1 MILARLLLG
10 AWLLVHALPLVAHG
24 QVPQPAQSQ
33 TQASASALGAEER
46 ARIEGLIGR
55 LENEQ
60 QRAQLIEQLRLLLR
74 AGAEQPK
81 PPGAEGEGLGELGR
95 HVFGSMAADLSFRL
109 ESMLASMRPIAVAER
124 FADWVGRLFT
134 DPAER
139 DRFFEFAWKLVAILG
154 SGLVAEFLVRLMLRR
169 AAQRLTARPA
179 EGLVAR
185 VTRTLLG
192 ILLVAIPLAAFAIAA
207 SAMVPL
213 VAPRPLAAVAVTQVV
228 GAYLLAR
235 FINGLAAL
243 VLAPDGEL
251 PRLLRIG
258 QETAAY
264 LNVWIVRFT
273 MIGVYG
279 VFALE
284 AARALGMPFI
294 VFESLLRLLALALVA
309 LATIVIL
316 QNREPVARWIDSRRP
331 PADGDPDAAAPNA
344 TREGIGRALGMVR
357 GYLAA
362 VWHVLAIAYLA
373 LGYLVWAFEIA
384 GGGTFL
390 LRATA
395 LTLLTLALAKGA
407 SSLQQR
413 GVSRLFSVSQ
423 DLAVRYP
430 LLEARANR
438 YLSVLRGLVDLA
450 IFVLALSAILEAWGL
465 RGFSWITTDVGRAA
479 TTRLLALAFF
489 VGAAILAWEVAS
501 AVIESRLRALAGP
514 SGQGP
519 RSQRLRTFLPLLRNV
534 IFIFIVTIAGL
545 LILSELGVN
554 IAPLLAGAGVVGI
567 AIGFGSQTLVKD
579 VISGMFILFE
589 DTVNVGDVV
598 EVDGRSG
605 VVEAVSIRSM
615 RLRDGTGALHTIPFS
630 NVSTV
635 KNMTK
640 DFAWYVFDLGVGYD
654 SDLKQV
660 VEVLKEVDAAARRDP
675 ELGRDI
681 VEPMAIDGLERFADS
696 AMIVRA
702 RVKTLP
708 GRQWGVGR
716 ALNARIK
723 AAFDAAG
730 IEIPYPHQV
739 AIQRRDDPEPV

>member
-1 MILARLLLG
+1 MSLARLLLG
-10 AWLLVHALPLVAHG
+10 AWLLLLALPLVAHA
-24 QVPQPAQSQ
+24 QPAQP
-33 TQASASALGAEER
+33 TAASAQPSAEER

-60 QRAQLIEQLRLLLR
+60 QRSQLIEQLRLLLR

-81 PPGAEGEGLGELGR
+81 APDVDGEGLGELGR
-95 HVFGSMAADLSFRL
+95 HVFGSMAGDLSLRI
-109 ESMLASMRPIAVAER
+109 ETMLASMRPIAVMER
-124 FADWVGRLFT
+124 FADWVARLFT

-139 DRFFEFAWKLVAILG
+139 DRFFEFAWKLGAILG
-154 SGLVAEFLVRLMLRR
+154 AGIAAELLVRLALRR
-169 AAQRLTARPA
+169 ATQRLAAREA
-179 EGLVAR
+179 TGIAAR
-185 VTRTLLG
+185 ATQALLG
-192 ILLVAIPLAAFAIAA
+192 ILMVAIPLAAFAIAA
-207 SAMVPL
+207 SATVPL
-213 VAPRPLAAVAVTQVV
+213 VAPRPLTAVAVSQVV
-228 GAYLLAR
+228 GAYVIAR

-273 MIGVYG
+273 VIGVYG

-284 AARALGMPFI
+284 AARALGMPFM
-294 VFESLLRLLALALVA
+294 VHDSLLRLLGLALVA
-309 LATIVIL
+309 LAAIVIL
-316 QNREPVARWIDSRRP
+316 QNREAVARWIDPPRSRGE
-331 PADGDPDAAAPNA
+331 DDPDAATPSAA
-344 TREGIGRALGMVR
+344 REGLGRALGLAR

-362 VWHVLAIAYLA
+362 IWHVLAIAYLA
-373 LGYLVWAFEIA
+373 LGYLVWAFAIA
-384 GGGTFL
+384 GGGAFL
-390 LRATA
+390 LRAT
-395 LTLLTLALAKGA
+395 LITLLTLAVAKGA
-407 SSLQQR
+407 SSLQRR
-413 GVSRLFSVSQ
+413 GVARLFSVSQ
-423 DLAVRYP
+423 DLATRHP

-450 IFVLALSAILEAWGL
+450 ILVLALSAILEAWGL

-489 VGAAILAWEVAS
+489 IGAAILAWEVAS

-534 IFIFIVTIAGL
+534 IFIFIVTIAAL

-598 EVDGRSG
+598 EVDGRTG

-660 VEVLKEVDAAARRDP
+660 VEVLRRVDAEARSDP

-681 VEPMAIDGLERFADS
+681 IEPMAIDGLDRFADS
-696 AMIVRA
+696 ALIVRA
-702 RVKTLP
+702 RVKTWP

-730 IEIPYPHQV
+730 IDIPYPHQV
-739 AIQRRDDPEPV
+739 AIQKRADPEPA